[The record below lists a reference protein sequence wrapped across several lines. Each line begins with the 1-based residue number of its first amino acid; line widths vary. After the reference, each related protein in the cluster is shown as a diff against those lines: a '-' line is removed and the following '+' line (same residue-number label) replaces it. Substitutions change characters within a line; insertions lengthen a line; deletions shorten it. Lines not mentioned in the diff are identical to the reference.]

1 MDSRLSRRR
10 MLQVGVGGVALGAV
24 PELLGARWPAAP
36 QTASAARAAR
46 RATPRVELPQP
57 RVLKSRGHELS
68 VKLTCTPATV
78 DMGAPVPVKTY
89 TYNGVVPDTPGNSIP
104 VTR

>member
-1 MDSRLSRRR
+1 MGQSFVSSPDAPGWGGWRRAR
-10 MLQVGVGGVALGAV
+10 RGA
-24 PELLGARWPAAP
+24 GAARSPLAAAP

-46 RATPRVELPQP
+46 RATPQVELPQP